1 MVDQRHLR
9 TRIEARVRTW
19 CLGLHAVGP
28 NAVAGARVACHN
40 NQADSPRT
48 DFKLN
53 DDFGGIVIRTP
64 LN

>member
-1 MVDQRHLR
+1 MGACGRALR
-9 TRIEARVRTW
+9 VAAGPNVV
-19 CLGLHAVGP
+19 LGLHAVGL

-53 DDFGGIVIRTP
+53 DDFGGIVTRIP